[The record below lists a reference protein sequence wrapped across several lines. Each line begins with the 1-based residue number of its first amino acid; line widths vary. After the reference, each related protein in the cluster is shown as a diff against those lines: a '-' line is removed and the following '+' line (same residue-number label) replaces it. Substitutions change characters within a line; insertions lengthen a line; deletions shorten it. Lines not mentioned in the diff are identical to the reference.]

1 SGIDVRIDAVSVL
14 VDRGRVQLEH
24 LKQVF

>member
-1 SGIDVRIDAVSVL
+1 VRIDAVSVL
-14 VDRGRVQLEH
+14 VDRGHVKLEH